1 MNRRRFDT
9 AERERRE
16 VGGRLIPTH
25 RRSSRRDLQ
34 LVRLMTRLMTQ

>member
-9 AERERRE
+9 AEREHRE

-25 RRSSRRDLQ
+25 RRSSRRGLQ
-34 LVRLMTRLMTQ
+34 LVRLMTRLLTQ